1 MSHGYLHTMFDML
14 TGAYNR
20 DDVRNAY
27 SSLPL
32 ETNIGRLFNTLA
44 WGLELVHDQSD
55 KILLWDDLD
64 NAQGA
69 VLDRYGENF
78 GVARD
83 GAPDAFYRL
92 LIKVKMISLLSG
104 GDIETVIN
112 AAATLFDIEPEQVD
126 LDEVFPAKVWIY
138 VDEADLEA
146 EKIDT
151 AELIAGVMKRIVAAG
166 VGMRLFLRTYRR
178 NEATLYLNTGAAIS
192 SRMTIRPP
200 VINRRASNTVYLNS
214 YAYEL
219 AHITIRP
226 AY

>member
-1 MSHGYLHTMFDML
+1 MSHGYLHTMLDML

-126 LDEVFPAKVWIY
+126 
-138 VDEADLEA
+138 EADLEA

>member
-1 MSHGYLHTMFDML
+1 
-14 TGAYNR
+14 
-20 DDVRNAY
+20 
-27 SSLPL
+27 
-32 ETNIGRLFNTLA
+32 
-44 WGLELVHDQSD
+44 
-55 KILLWDDLD
+55 
-64 NAQGA
+64 
-69 VLDRYGENF
+69 
-78 GVARD
+78 
-83 GAPDAFYRL
+83 
-92 LIKVKMISLLSG
+92 MISLLSG

>member
-1 MSHGYLHTMFDML
+1 MSHGYLHTMLDML

-44 WGLELVHDQSD
+44 WGLELIHDQSD

-166 VGMRLFLRTYRR
+166 VGIRLFLRSRKSYTQTVYINTGFATSSRITARPPNVNRR
-178 NEATLYLNTGAAIS
+178 ATATLYTGTAA
-192 SRMTIRPP
+192 
-200 VINRRASNTVYLNS
+200 VYLT
-214 YAYEL
+214 AV
-219 AHITIRP
+219 TIKP
-226 AY
+226 AN

>member
-1 MSHGYLHTMFDML
+1 MVETPNQVLLVFAQIQPLIRLVSAYHLQGCPAICPLLLLHQKRPIRTAQQAGC
-14 TGAYNR
+14 TGNH
-20 DDVRNAY
+20 
-27 SSLPL
+27 L
-32 ETNIGRLFNTLA
+32 
-44 WGLELVHDQSD
+44 
-55 KILLWDDLD
+55 K
-64 NAQGA
+64 A
-69 VLDRYGENF
+69 VSR
-78 GVARD
+78 R
-83 GAPDAFYRL
+83 
-92 LIKVKMISLLSG
+92 LLSG
-104 GDIETVIN
+104 VVDDQN
-112 AAATLFDIEPEQVD
+112 ADAIPISKLLQLADYLIIAGV
-126 LDEVFPAKVWIY
+126 Y

-200 VINRRASNTVYLNS
+200 VINRRASSTIYLNS

>member
-1 MSHGYLHTMFDML
+1 
-14 TGAYNR
+14 
-20 DDVRNAY
+20 
-27 SSLPL
+27 
-32 ETNIGRLFNTLA
+32 
-44 WGLELVHDQSD
+44 
-55 KILLWDDLD
+55 
-64 NAQGA
+64 
-69 VLDRYGENF
+69 
-78 GVARD
+78 
-83 GAPDAFYRL
+83 
-92 LIKVKMISLLSG
+92 MISLLSG

-200 VINRRASNTVYLNS
+200 VINRRASSTIYLNS

>member
-1 MSHGYLHTMFDML
+1 MYK
-14 TGAYNR
+14 R
-20 DDVRNAY
+20 
-27 SSLPL
+27 
-32 ETNIGRLFNTLA
+32 
-44 WGLELVHDQSD
+44 Q
-55 KILLWDDLD
+55 
-64 NAQGA
+64 
-69 VLDRYGENF
+69 
-78 GVARD
+78 
-83 GAPDAFYRL
+83 
-92 LIKVKMISLLSG
+92 
-104 GDIETVIN
+104 
-112 AAATLFDIEPEQVD
+112 
-126 LDEVFPAKVWIY
+126 Y

-166 VGMRLFLRTYRR
+166 VGMRLFLRAYRR

-200 VINRRASNTVYLNS
+200 VINRRASSTIYLNS